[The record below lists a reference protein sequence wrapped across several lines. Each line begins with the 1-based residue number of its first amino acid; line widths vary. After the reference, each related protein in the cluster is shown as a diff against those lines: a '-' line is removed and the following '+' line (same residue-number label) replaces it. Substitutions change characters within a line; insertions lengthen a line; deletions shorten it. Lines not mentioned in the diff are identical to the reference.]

1 MEFINCNT
9 AIFDRSVK
17 LLVLVI
23 VLLLTE
29 GRVQADS
36 MKIVV
41 LNSDGFEVIRA
52 LGAEDMVVGIGD
64 VISAEPDF
72 WGGYYNAE
80 NSENL
85 SRMERQKN
93 SFG

>member
-23 VLLLTE
+23 VLFLTE

-41 LNSDGFEVIRA
+41 LNSDGFEMIC
-52 LGAEDMVVGIGD
+52 G
-64 VISAEPDF
+64 
-72 WGGYYNAE
+72 
-80 NSENL
+80 
-85 SRMERQKN
+85 
-93 SFG
+93 